1 MGDIYANTPLAFW
14 LVKGEA
20 IHQVSIPVT
29 HWPMPDG
36 TMAVVY
42 RAFAKELGEPH
53 RQPRNV
59 IVGEMAII
67 QRPVIQANVIVARA
81 VYNLLGTDH
90 FDCQLDEV
98 DLANLLEGQGA
109 SRQFIRAQILEYLD
123 RRLDEHPDP
132 PPTLIEILSVVH
144 RDPKMIIEALHIL
157 AKRGRLSLE
166 AAKLSSFPTSFD
178 LIQSHATDEQY
189 DIAFGMLHCAVQI
202 SPGAEEKVRLEAEEF
217 RSGSVPF
224 SVQGRPSIDPYKH
237 YKILPIEADKS
248 KNGFI
253 FCMTEFSRDSLRRF
267 SDVIEPLCEPEFAMP
282 AVISKDDDLPY
293 KIDDKVVS
301 HIHKCSLAIAD
312 ISTRN
317 PNVMYELGF
326 AHAIN
331 KDVIIIC
338 DSARK
343 GDKEIFDIRNIN
355 TIFFDN
361 DEHLRDEL
369 KKKIRAVLNA
379 TGTTTPS

>member
-1 MGDIYANTPLAFW
+1 MEDTYANSALTFW
-14 LVKGEA
+14 IVKGEA
-20 IHQVSIPVT
+20 IYHVSIPVLE
-29 HWPMPDG
+29 WPMPDG

-59 IVGEMAII
+59 IVGEMAIVHMC
-67 QRPVIQANVIVARA
+67 RTQANVIAARA
-81 VYNLLGTDH
+81 VYNLLGTDS
-90 FDCQLDEV
+90 FECQLGEA
-98 DLANLLEGQGA
+98 DLTALLKGE
-109 SRQFIRAQILEYLD
+109 STSKKLIRSQILEYID
-123 RRLDEHPDP
+123 RRLEEYPNP

-144 RDPKMIIEALHIL
+144 RDPNRVIGSLNNLSE
-157 AKRGRLSLE
+157 RGRLQLATLE
-166 AAKLSSFPTSFD
+166 RLGFPASFD
-178 LIQSHATDEQY
+178 LLVPPEEYSPVYE
-189 DIAFGMLHCAVQI
+189 MLHCPVHI
-202 SPGAEEKVRLEAEEF
+202 SPGAKEKVRLEAEEF
-217 RSGSVPF
+217 RRGSVPF

-317 PNVMYELGF
+317 PNVMYEMGF

-338 DSARK
+338 DKA
-343 GDKEIFDIRNIN
+343 
-355 TIFFDN
+355 
-361 DEHLRDEL
+361 LRG
-369 KKKIRAVLNA
+369 KKRYSIS
-379 TGTTTPS
+379 GT